1 MFIHSVVQSSSQTLR
16 AHPCSIGFH
25 YRKQG
30 LPWWLSG
37 KKSACQCRRLGF
49 DPWVRKICWS
59 GKWQPTPVFLPR
71 KSHGQRSL
79 VGYSPWGHKELVM
92 MAGWHHWLDGRE
104 SEWTPGVGDGQGGL
118 ACCDSWGRKESDRT
132 EWLNWTELSMHTQ
145 KADPQKRRL
154 PLSASYCFGRASPQ
168 ALGT

>member
-1 MFIHSVVQSSSQTLR
+1 MSWEDCATVSMFIYLVVQSSSQTLR

-30 LPWWLSG
+30 LPRWLSG

-59 GKWQPTPVFLPR
+59 GKWQPTPVFLPG

-79 VGYSPWGHKELVM
+79 AGYSPRGHKEL
-92 MAGWHHWLDGRE
+92 D
-104 SEWTPGVGDGQGGL
+104 T
-118 ACCDSWGRKESDRT
+118 T
-132 EWLNWTELSMHTQ
+132 EWLTHTHGTSRLSW
-145 KADPQKRRL
+145 KIDYPGACEIYWNL
-154 PLSASYCFGRASPQ
+154 PVDGPVKLNGKVSVEVSVKLEGCCCCCCC
-168 ALGT
+168 